1 MSKDVQGHKTRKVR
15 DMKSGT
21 AVVIF
26 ALATPFVFSQLTI
39 ENPRQRDVPEAQ
51 ARILLQLSFQTV
63 AKQLRPAQKTNV
75 EFPMLLVIGQ
85 EDERFGLDE
94 KTGVPTLFLQQWD
107 PVKFTTAAVKFAIRN
122 SVRSER
128 QEQMILEIVRRSKA
142 VAPVSAAQL
151 RGSAGIAPPALP
163 PFVNNCPKG
172 ISDAS
177 VRELL
182 CPMVPGNR
190 SATAK

>member
-1 MSKDVQGHKTRKVR
+1 
-15 DMKSGT
+15 MKS
-21 AVVIF
+21 AAVVVIF
-26 ALATPFVFSQLTI
+26 ALANPFAFSQLTI

-63 AKQLRPAQKTNV
+63 AKELRPAQKTNV

-107 PVKFTTAAVKFAIRN
+107 PVKFTTAAVKFAIQN
-122 SVRSER
+122 SVRPER

-151 RGSAGIAPPALP
+151 RGSAGIAPPDLP
-163 PFVNNCPKG
+163 PLGNNCLKG
-172 ISDAS
+172 ISEAA
-177 VRELL
+177 VREPW
-182 CPMVPGNR
+182 CAMIPGNR
-190 SATAK
+190 SARAK

>member
-1 MSKDVQGHKTRKVR
+1 
-15 DMKSGT
+15 MKSRA

-26 ALATPFVFSQLTI
+26 ALANPLSFSQLTI
-39 ENPRQRDVPEAQ
+39 ENPKQRDVPEAQ
-51 ARILLQLSFQTV
+51 ARILLQMSLQAV
-63 AKQLRPAQKTNV
+63 AKELRPAQKTNV
-75 EFPMLLVIGQ
+75 EFPMRLVVGQ

-94 KTGVPTLFLQQWD
+94 KTGVPTLFLRQWD
-107 PVKFTTAAVKFAIRN
+107 PVKFTTAAVKFAIQK
-122 SVRSER
+122 SVLPER

-151 RGSAGIAPPALP
+151 RGSAGVAPPALP
-163 PFVNNCPKG
+163 PLENNCPNA
-172 ISDAS
+172 ISDAA

-190 SATAK
+190 RATAK